1 MGGFE
6 MRFIRAVRFA
16 ALLTI
21 LALVLP
27 GLLQAQ
33 SVVTGGTTGVVT
45 DPSGAVIVGANVTLK
60 NLATGETQ
68 TMATNSTGIF
78 QFSLLKPGDY
88 SLTVGDQGFMTG
100 TVTLH
105 VLLGQITTSNVKLDI
120 GSGTTTV
127 EVKEQGTLLQTEDA
141 NIASNF
147 DTSQIR
153 NVPNPGGDLTYIAQI
168 APGVSI
174 NSTGSGYGNFSAFGL
189 PGTANLFT
197 INGNDDNDAFLNLNN
212 SGASNLLLGSN
223 ELQEV
228 AVVSNAYTG
237 QYGRQ
242 AGAQVDYSTLSGG
255 NAFHGDAV
263 YDWNGRALNAED
275 YFLKSGGAPR
285 PFVNNNQWAA
295 AIGGPIKK
303 DKAFFFINT
312 EGIRYTLATS
322 NNVFVPSADFQKYVL
337 AQPQIAGSPTTTAF
351 YNNIFSLYN
360 GANGINRAV
369 PVLNSCGGITAQV
382 NADQSCLDNFRN
394 SNSNQNTEWLVSG
407 RIDYSFSDSDKLF
420 GRVKFDRGRQP
431 TYTDPINPIFNIS
444 STQPEDD
451 GQLNY
456 THVFS
461 PSVVNSFIFSNLYYS
476 AIFSSQNLTGA
487 LDAFPAIL
495 TSTDTSL
502 TPLGS
507 GSGSNPT
514 FAIFPQ
520 GRNVEQWQIIDDLS
534 ISRGN
539 HDFKLGVNFRRDDV
553 SDHTAAEG
561 SYPTITTNL
570 LDFSQNIADNTA
582 QQFALQ
588 TEQPIAFYS
597 LGLYFQDEYRVNSKL
612 KLTLALRADRNSGGV
627 CQSDCASLLVDPFNS
642 VSHDPTIPYNQL
654 VNAGRSSILPGV
666 EKVVFQPRFGL
677 AWSPVGQN
685 TVFRAGVGLFSDLYP
700 GTILDRFTTNFPEV
714 TNFTLTTGNIAFGE
728 PNSAA
733 SIIGQCNAAFQSNF
747 NSGGNLQGFI
757 NAAPPACSAQGPQV
771 PNLNDVVSRL
781 QNPKYIEWNAEIQH
795 TFGTKTVVSANY
807 VGNRG
812 YDELLINP
820 YLNAFGGLG
829 GLPQTAPD
837 PRLAYVNQLTN
848 GGISNYNGITFSAQ
862 QNVWKGLSGRFN
874 YTYSHSLDD
883 VSNGGILAYNLFNGS
898 LGDQISPFNTRLN
911 YGPADYDLR
920 HVVTASYVWDLP
932 FKSNSALLDRAI
944 AGWTVSGTFFYHSGF
959 PFSIVD
965 GTATNAL
972 YADNVPPSAVA
983 SVLAEP
989 IGSIPTTCTTLQSS
1003 SSAPIQNAGCFA
1015 SAQFATATTFGTIAR
1030 NAFRGPGYFNSD
1042 FSLRK
1047 SFTLTER
1054 LGFQIGANA
1063 YNIFNHPNF
1072 TNPSF
1077 NTLSSTFGL
1086 ISSTVSPPTTPYGAF
1101 AGSVANAR
1109 ILQITGKLTF

>member
-1 MGGFE
+1 
-6 MRFIRAVRFA
+6 MRLIRAIRLM
-16 ALLTI
+16 ALLASI
-21 LALVLP
+21 ALMLP
-27 GLLQAQ
+27 GLLKAQ
-33 SVVTGGTTGVVT
+33 SVVTGGAAGTVT
-45 DPSGAVIVGANVTLK
+45 DSSGAVVAGANVTLK
-60 NLATGETQ
+60 RVTTGEAQ
-68 TMATNSTGIF
+68 TMTTNATGIF

-88 SLTVGDQGFMTG
+88 ALTVAREGFMTG
-100 TVTLH
+100 TAEIQ
-105 VLLGQITTSNVKLDI
+105 VLLGQITPSNVTLQV
-120 GSGTTTV
+120 GSSTTTV
-127 EVKEQGTLLQTEDA
+127 EVKERGSLLQTEDA
-141 NIASNF
+141 NITSNF
-147 DTSQIR
+147 DTQQIQ
-153 NVPNPGGDLTYIAQI
+153 NVPNPGGDLSYIAQT
-168 APGVSI
+168 APGVTI
-174 NSTGSGYGNFSAFGL
+174 NSTGSGFGNFSAFGL

-275 YFLKSGGAPR
+275 YFLKAGGAPR

-303 DKAFFFINT
+303 DKAFFFVNT
-312 EGIRYTLATS
+312 EGIRYILATS
-322 NNVFVPSADFQKYVL
+322 NNVFVPTPDFQTFVL
-337 AQPQIAGSPTTTAF
+337 SQPQISGSPAATTF
-351 YNNIFSLYN
+351 YNNIFNLYN
-360 GANGINRAV
+360 GANGISRAQPV
-369 PVLNSCGGITAQV
+369 PNSCGGITAS
-382 NADQSCLDNFRN
+382 AFPSQSCLENFRN
-394 SNSNQNTEWLVSG
+394 SGSNQNTEWLISG

-420 GRVKFDRGRQP
+420 GRVRIDRGRQP
-431 TYTDPINPIFNIS
+431 TYTDPINPIFNIAS
-444 STQPEDD
+444 IQPQDD

-461 PSVVNSFIFSNLYYS
+461 PSVVNNFIFSNLYYS
-476 AIFSSQNLTGA
+476 AIFASQNPTGA
-487 LDAFPAIL
+487 LAAFPAIL

-507 GSGSNPT
+507 GSGSDPF

-520 GRNVEQWQIIDDLS
+520 GRKVEQWQIIDDLS

-539 HDFKLGVNFRRDDV
+539 HNFKLGVNFRRDDV

-561 SYPTITTNL
+561 SYPTITTSL
-570 LDFSQNIADNTA
+570 LDFSQNIADNTG

-597 LGLYFQDEYRVNSKL
+597 LGLYFQDEYHVSSKL

-627 CQSDCASLLVDPFNS
+627 CQSGCASLPTDPFNL
-642 VSHDPTIPYNQL
+642 VSHDSTIPYDQF
-654 VNAGRSSILPGV
+654 VNAGRSQILPNV

-685 TVFRAGVGLFSDLYP
+685 TVVRAGVGLFSDLYP

-714 TNFTLTTGNIAFGE
+714 TNFTLTTGNVAFGQ

-733 SIIGQCNAAFQSNF
+733 TIIGQCNSAFQSNF
-747 NSGGNLQGFI
+747 NAGGNLQGFI
-757 NAAPPACSAQGPQV
+757 NSAPAACSANGPQV
-771 PNLNDVVSRL
+771 PNLNDVVGTL
-781 QNPKYIEWNAEIQH
+781 QNPKYLEWNAEIQH

-820 YLNAFGGLG
+820 YLNAFGGFG

-837 PRLAYVNQLTN
+837 ARVAYVNQLTN
-848 GGISNYNGITFSAQ
+848 GGISNYNGITFSVQ
-862 QNVWKGLSGRFN
+862 QNVWKGLSGRVN
-874 YTYSHSLDD
+874 YTYSHALDD
-883 VSNGGILAYNLFNGS
+883 ISNGGILAYNLFNGS
-898 LGDQISPFNTRLN
+898 LADQISPFNTRLN

-920 HVVTASYVWDLP
+920 HNLTASYVWELP
-932 FKSNSALLDRAI
+932 FKNKSQFIDRAI

-965 GTATNAL
+965 GTATDGL
-972 YADNVPPSAVA
+972 FADNVPPSSGA
-983 SVLAEP
+983 SVLAQP
-989 IGSIPTTCTTLQSS
+989 IGSIPTTCTSKQS
-1003 SSAPIQNAGCFA
+1003 PCF
-1015 SAQFATATTFGTIAR
+1015 SPPQFATATSFGTIAR

-1047 SFTLTER
+1047 NFHVSER
-1054 LGFQIGANA
+1054 LGFQIGASA
-1063 YNIFNHPNF
+1063 YNIFNHANF
-1072 TNPSF
+1072 ANPGFS
-1077 NTLSSTFGL
+1077 TLSSTFGVVT
-1086 ISSTVSPPTTPYGAF
+1086 STVSPPTTPYGAF

-1109 ILQITGKLTF
+1109 IVQIIAKLTF